1 MDDQRDSAWA
11 DAMLRRPAVDP
22 GIPGPER
29 ALLTAPGTLLTP
41 ACHARPAR
49 NRDYLPTDPDKR
61 GTTIEGAVMGMT
73 AAAFIAV
80 GGATPLAIG
89 TLIFQ
94 DPLGWQSASGRYGLL
109 LAEILAFITAVIFVT
124 RVVRFGQPGGRA
136 PADVAARTCHGRYL
150 TAADFDA
157 QSRVLL
163 RRTQDAVDGVTSA
176 ELYQAGLL
184 DAPATSLA
192 LAGQEWDIAVALRE
206 QARLRAR
213 RAEVSADC
221 AGPQTAA
228 VLDHQVQA
236 ARLADASI
244 AARVAALEG
253 YAAEV
258 READAAYRDWRQAAV
273 LVEVSRQHLDMLART
288 GADEHGI
295 AEMDTLSG
303 QARAVRQAFREPPG

>member
-61 GTTIEGAVMGMT
+61 GATIDGAVMGMT

-89 TLIFQ
+89 TLIFS
-94 DPLGWQSASGRYGLL
+94 DPVGWQSASGRYGLL
-109 LAEILAFITAVIFVT
+109 LAEILAIITAVVFVT
-124 RVVRFGQPGGRA
+124 RIVRFGQPGGRA
-136 PADVAARTCHGRYL
+136 PADVAARTYHGRYL

-163 RRTQDAVDGVTSA
+163 RRSPGPGRAARRGQHRCPGRRPG
-176 ELYQAGLL
+176 GLRRRSPRGRRRL
-184 DAPATSLA
+184 PR
-192 LAGQEWDIAVALRE
+192 LAGGRGAGRSQPAAPGH
-206 QARLRAR
+206 ARPDRCGRAR
-213 RAEVSADC
+213 HRRDRHPVTADPH
-221 AGPQTAA
+221 GPPGVPRT
-228 VLDHQVQA
+228 
-236 ARLADASI
+236 ARLAPS
-244 AARVAALEG
+244 
-253 YAAEV
+253 YPAAEV
-258 READAAYRDWRQAAV
+258 KTRR
-273 LVEVSRQHLDMLART
+273 
-288 GADEHGI
+288 
-295 AEMDTLSG
+295 
-303 QARAVRQAFREPPG
+303 